1 MTGHSA
7 AWRAFRPV
15 ARLLSIAATLW
26 LSGSLAGS
34 DRAAAQDANTQ
45 ARELPIGYLS
55 ITGDP
60 RHAEKRTYANIV
72 LQPAINPFDG
82 ARTALKE
89 GRILGRSLKLKF
101 RLERAEG
108 KDHTALLEQLDRLN
122 REAGVRFF
130 LVDAPGAD
138 VAGLAELTRG
148 RDLLL
153 INVSAL
159 DDDLRGAGCQAHL
172 LHTMPSRAM
181 LADALAQYLVARS
194 WRRVLLLQGPL
205 AEDEAVARA
214 FRKTARKFGIKIVQR
229 RSFIASNDPRQRE
242 QNNILLLTTGPAHDV
257 VFVADATREFA
268 RTIAYQTAEPRLVI
282 GDAGLGA
289 AAWHWAWERH
299 GAPQL
304 NQRFDRLAKRP
315 MTDADWAA
323 WIAVRAII
331 EAAVRTGTTD
341 FAALVGYL
349 KSADLALDGYKG
361 TPANFRP
368 WSGQLRQPVLLA
380 THNAVLTRA
389 PLDGFLHPTS
399 YLDTLGADRAES
411 GCGG

>member
-1 MTGHSA
+1 MA
-7 AWRAFRPV
+7 
-15 ARLLSIAATLW
+15 LCLC
-26 LSGSLAGS
+26 GSLATV
-34 DRAAAQDANTQ
+34 DHVAAQTSNVQ
-45 ARELPIGYLS
+45 ARELVIGYLS

-72 LQPAINPFDG
+72 LQPATNPFDG

-101 RLERAEG
+101 RLEQAEG
-108 KDHTALLEQLDRLN
+108 KDQAALLENLDRLN

-130 LVDAPGAD
+130 LVDAPGAV
-138 VAGLAELTRG
+138 VAGLAQSTRG

-159 DDDLRGAGCQAHL
+159 DDELRGAGCQTHL

-181 LADALAQYLVARS
+181 LADALAQYLVARN
-194 WRRVLLLQGPL
+194 WRRVMLLQGPL
-205 AEDEAVARA
+205 AEDEAVANA

-229 RSFIASNDPRQRE
+229 RNFIASNDPRQRE
-242 QNNILLLTTGPAHDV
+242 QNNILLLTSGPAHDA

-315 MTDADWAA
+315 MTNADWAA

-331 EAAVRTGTTD
+331 EAAARSATTD
-341 FAALVGYL
+341 FATLVDYL
-349 KSADLALDGYKG
+349 KSPSLVLDGYKG

-368 WSGQLRQPVLLA
+368 WNGQLRQPLLLA

-389 PLDGFLHPTS
+389 PLEGFLHPTS

-411 GCGG
+411 SCGK